1 MSKSKKSPAK
11 KSAKLDHAAI
21 VKRLTSGESTLIEES
36 KRAGLVPNTPLR
48 NQLREY
54 LGGKAQYSAMIKR
67 SEPLPRIPPELERDQ
82 LELVVPL
89 QFSLR

>member
-67 SEPLPRIPPELERDQ
+67 SMEARAKKSAKEEPQ
-82 LELVVPL
+82 
-89 QFSLR
+89 STMKKAA